1 MPNVLHQVWHLI
13 QGPDYILASP
23 FQSKHL
29 QAVLLNDTQ
38 QVTILHDLQMLQP
51 KKKPDKQKMIWL
63 KLVTMNRNAKK
74 CHAYLCS

>member
-1 MPNVLHQVWHLI
+1 
-13 QGPDYILASP
+13 
-23 FQSKHL
+23 
-29 QAVLLNDTQ
+29 
-38 QVTILHDLQMLQP
+38 MLQP